1 MKTPKYTATQV
12 ADALRSTRG
21 MTYLAAK
28 RLGCD
33 PNTVMAYC
41 RRYPTVEQAKCDAR
55 GELLDVAEV
64 KLWQAV
70 QEGQHWAI
78 CFALRT
84 LGKSRGYTESVDV
97 HLRIEA
103 AAIRVAETL
112 GLTAEAVLQEAQ
124 LLLKEMDGADLS

>member
-1 MKTPKYTATQV
+1 MKTPRYTATQV

-33 PNTVMAYC
+33 PNTIMAYC
-41 RRYPTVEQAKCDAR
+41 RRYPTVEQAKQDAR

-70 QEGQHWAI
+70 QAGEHWAVT
-78 CFALRT
+78 FALRM
-84 LGKSRGYTESVDV
+84 LGRERGFGEHLALHLTIERAAARVADQFGLSVDEV
-97 HLRIEA
+97 LEEA
-103 AAIRVAETL
+103 R
-112 GLTAEAVLQEAQ
+112 
-124 LLLKEMDGADLS
+124 LLLEEVDREC

>member
-1 MKTPKYTATQV
+1 MKTPRYTATQV

-33 PNTVMAYC
+33 PNTIMAYC
-41 RRYPTVEQAKCDAR
+41 RRYPTVEQAKQDAR

-70 QEGQHWAI
+70 QAGEHWAVT
-78 CFALRT
+78 FALRT
-84 LGKSRGYTESVDV
+84 LGRERGFGEHLALHLTIERAAARVAGQFGLSVDEV
-97 HLRIEA
+97 LEEA
-103 AAIRVAETL
+103 R
-112 GLTAEAVLQEAQ
+112 
-124 LLLKEMDGADLS
+124 LLLEEVDREC